1 MSIQQMKPIMTFNV
15 ISDLHVTGW
24 ENKFNKHF
32 EEALKDLNEVN
43 PEAKALCIVGDMT
56 ESGRDE
62 NYERFQAIL
71 DAYPHPETYMVLG
84 NHDVRWLEGGYEEA
98 YNCFMKHTQM
108 PHAYY
113 DKWICGYH
121 FIFLSTEEA
130 LKDEGRITKGQLTW
144 LKDKLDEGADSKPVF
159 VFLHQSLVETS
170 AGSYEVDGYAH
181 SGHPDGIL
189 EDRELRNILSEYPR
203 VLFFTGH
210 THAVVDH
217 PQTVIKKEGIYYIN
231 TASVAYTLQSDGY
244 GEDNGSQ
251 GLCIDVYEDEVI
263 IKGRD
268 FMKKTWPM
276 TWGID
281 LNEGIVLP
289 R

>member
-71 DAYPHPETYMVLG
+71 DACPHPETYMVLG

-130 LKDEGRITKGQLTW
+130 LKDEGRITKEQLTW

-159 VFLHQSLVETS
+159 VFLHQSLVCLLYTS
-170 AGSYEVDGYAH
+170 PS
-181 SGHPDGIL
+181 
-189 EDRELRNILSEYPR
+189 PR
-203 VLFFTGH
+203 DT
-210 THAVVDH
+210 
-217 PQTVIKKEGIYYIN
+217 
-231 TASVAYTLQSDGY
+231 
-244 GEDNGSQ
+244 
-251 GLCIDVYEDEVI
+251 
-263 IKGRD
+263 R
-268 FMKKTWPM
+268 
-276 TWGID
+276 
-281 LNEGIVLP
+281 
-289 R
+289 